1 MTGTVWCS
9 GCGVLC
15 PIKGAPVAVKS
26 LWVESAFFW
35 FSLKTKCIPYCYIY
49 FAAYETDEVSPLF
62 QLYWISSKLV
72 GECSNVVTWFTAFAF
87 ISLYQIAF
95 KIFVALIT
103 FQGSDLSPLGD
114 CGLYPL
120 GGFQINCSFAEA
132 ELTLFFH
139 SWVVENLGHFSNAG
153 QSPTFAPGLAQ
164 TLTCRASA
172 SSLDWKGFEG
182 PEGIYLLMCICVM
195 KNVFQT
201 APCNW
206 ALRIRPIC
214 GGRSATP
221 DFWLNRQFTA

>member
-1 MTGTVWCS
+1 MWCS

-15 PIKGAPVAVKS
+15 PIKGAPVEVKS
-26 LWVESAFFW
+26 LWVESAFFL

-62 QLYWISSKLV
+62 QLYWISSELV
-72 GECSNVVTWFTAFAF
+72 GEFSNVVTWFTAFAF

-120 GGFQINCSFAEA
+120 PGFQINCSFAEA
-132 ELTLFFH
+132 EPTLSFH
-139 SWVVENLGHFSNAG
+139 SWVVENLGHLGNAG
-153 QSPTFAPGLAQ
+153 RSPTFALGWLRRSLAGCLPPLLTGRGLA
-164 TLTCRASA
+164 
-172 SSLDWKGFEG
+172 FEG
-182 PEGIYLLMCICVM
+182 PEGIYLLMCFCVM

-201 APCNW
+201 APWNW

-221 DFWLNRQFTA
+221 DFWLNRQFTG